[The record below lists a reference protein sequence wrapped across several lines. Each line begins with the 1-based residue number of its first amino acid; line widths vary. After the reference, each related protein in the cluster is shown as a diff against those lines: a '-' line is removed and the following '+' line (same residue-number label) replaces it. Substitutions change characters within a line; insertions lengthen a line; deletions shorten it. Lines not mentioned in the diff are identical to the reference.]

1 MNYQTT
7 GLPTVLGWVGRL
19 LRGDVLVFD
28 EIRQDR
34 SATVWALAV
43 VVVASL
49 ASGFGAWLWWFQRDF
64 GVGNEGDVFIRAFL
78 LGGLF
83 QAAVWVLWVYLVFQM
98 LARAFDADTDFY
110 ELIRTMGLAFLPMT
124 LCVLMVITA
133 LAIPIGILAVVA
145 TVLLSNLA
153 IESTT
158 SATTNRIMI
167 ANLSGFAAFAL
178 IMGIL
183 ANIGQVAGIGG
194 IAPGIFFFTLD

>member
-7 GLPTVLGWVGRL
+7 GLKTVFGWVGRL

-34 SATVWALAV
+34 SATAWALAV

-49 ASGFGAWLWWFQRDF
+49 ASGFGAWLWWVFRDF
-64 GVGNEGDVFIRAFL
+64 GVGNDGDVFVRAFL

-83 QAAVWVLWVYLVFQM
+83 QAAAWVLWVYLVFQV
-98 LARAFDADTDFY
+98 LARAFEADTDFY

-124 LCVLMVITA
+124 VCVLMVITA
-133 LAIPIGILAVVA
+133 LAIPIAIIAMVA

-167 ANLSGFAAFAL
+167 ANLAGFVAFAL